1 MRSKNNILFAEKM
14 ILSRFDTL
22 TSKVIWTID
31 LEKTITGITR
41 IDDLIFVTNV
51 SKWGMS
57 QYTTLLKFD
66 TGEIL
71 WTIKKVFTGVMI
83 TDQYIFNLKGSKL
96 EALSLRNGKEH
107 FIVHTTFKWTAPKL
121 ALIGEKLYLYSK
133 KKILEVNQKSG
144 QLIEV
149 TSPIG
154 LDLQNTNCLVDEFQ
168 ININTITTPDSGM
181 GFIGDTSGVGVDGGI
196 DGGGDGGGGE

>member
-1 MRSKNNILFAEKM
+1 MDTKNNILFAEKM
-14 ILSRFDTL
+14 ILSRFNTL
-22 TSKVIWTID
+22 TSKIIWTID

-96 EALSLRNGKEH
+96 EALYLRNGKEH
-107 FIVHTTFKWTAPKL
+107 FIVYTTFKWTAPKL
-121 ALIGEKLYLYSK
+121 ALIGENYTFIQRKRYLRSIRK
-133 KKILEVNQKSG
+133 VVN
-144 QLIEV
+144 
-149 TSPIG
+149 
-154 LDLQNTNCLVDEFQ
+154 
-168 ININTITTPDSGM
+168 
-181 GFIGDTSGVGVDGGI
+181 
-196 DGGGDGGGGE
+196 